1 MTQKS
6 LSGWGSQPKTLG
18 SRIIAAASALT
29 LTMAALMLPT
39 APASANGTV
48 SLENTSAQGASF
60 TVPQGVTSLN
70 VMVAGTSGGE
80 KVRTLLQD
88 SGAGGSGAL
97 IIGSLTVSPGDLV
110 TYYGSTQG
118 GDSGNNGAGG
128 KGGLGY
134 RNGGDGGAKTSLKT
148 NLDRAGGGGGGAS
161 AVLINGTPAVIAGGG
176 GGGGGGSNF
185 HTPNMAVTQLGTNAL
200 ASGYVTITYTV
211 QPLNTTLTG
220 EVSDAKVLQG
230 SEIEFA
236 VSAPGGVVNTG
247 HVTVAVNG
255 ESVRIPVTNGVAQ
268 GSIAHL
274 PVGQHNYTATYT
286 DELSKYASSQ
296 KTGTVTI
303 SKWESAVTIVSA
315 NIFSNGGLCYR
326 LYHRN

>member
-1 MTQKS
+1 M
-6 LSGWGSQPKTLG
+6 
-18 SRIIAAASALT
+18 
-29 LTMAALMLPT
+29 
-39 APASANGTV
+39 
-48 SLENTSAQGASF
+48 
-60 TVPQGVTSLN
+60 
-70 VMVAGTSGGE
+70 
-80 KVRTLLQD
+80 
-88 SGAGGSGAL
+88 
-97 IIGSLTVSPGDLV
+97 

-161 AVLINGTPAVIAGGG
+161 AVLINGTPAVIAGGGG